1 MKVKQ
6 ISIFLENKSGRLA
19 KVTKTLGDNHINIRA
34 LSIADTTDFGILR
47 LIVSDPATAWQI
59 LKEQEFTVSET
70 EIIAVQVPD
79 HPGGLAGIMQLLDDN
94 GINIEYMYAF
104 VGRSG
109 ADAVVVFRVEQI
121 DRAIELLQQQG
132 IKLLSGKEVYTV

>member
-6 ISIFLENKSGRLA
+6 ISIFLENQSGRLA
-19 KVTKTLGDNHINIRA
+19 RVTKTLGDHHINIRA

-47 LIVSDPATAWQI
+47 LIVSDPEKAWGV
-59 LKEQEFTVSET
+59 LKEQGYTVSAT

-79 HPGGLAGIMQLLDDN
+79 HPGGLAEILQVLDDC

-109 ADAVVVFRVEQI
+109 NDAVVVFRVENI
-121 DRAIELLQQQG
+121 DRAIELLQQKDV
-132 IKLLSGKEVYTV
+132 KLLCGKEVYNV

>member
-19 KVTKTLGDNHINIRA
+19 KVSRTLGDRAINIRA

-47 LIVSDPATAWQI
+47 LIVSDPEQAVTS
-59 LKEQEFTVSET
+59 LKNEGFTVSAT
-70 EIIAVQVPD
+70 DVIAVQVPD
-79 HPGGLAGIMQLLDDN
+79 HPGGLADILGELEST

-104 VGRSG
+104 VGKTLD
-109 ADAVVVFRVEQI
+109 DAVVVFRVEEI
-121 DRAIELLQQQG
+121 DRAI
-132 IKLLSGKEVYTV
+132 KLLGEKGVTLLRGDQVYQF

>member
-6 ISIFLENKSGRLA
+6 ISIFLENQSGRLA
-19 KVTKTLGDNHINIRA
+19 RVTKTLGDNDINIRA

-47 LIVSDPATAWQI
+47 LIVSDPEKAWRI
-59 LKEQEFTVSET
+59 LKEQEYTVSMT

-79 HPGGLAGIMQLLDDN
+79 HPGGLAAILQTLDDC

-104 VGRSG
+104 VGRSDN
-109 ADAVVVFRVEQI
+109 DAVVVFRVEHI
-121 DRAIELLQQQG
+121 DRAIELLQLHNV
-132 IKLLSGKEVYTV
+132 KLLSGKEVYNV